1 MNRLFVIY
9 YYYDDSFNCFCTC
22 LHIRWNESSLIFSIA
37 SSFILML
44 LQNIPQCSINMD
56 IHTSWILFL
65 VKVGWGNVNV
75 CVCVTTEV
83 MSIFVGFFPHGL
95 TAESLCS
102 GGFHWHGQ
110 TALTNWGHFVCL
122 CLCQCLHVISTSH
135 RVVMLGKLTV
145 MSHPICS
152 SLLM

>member
-1 MNRLFVIY
+1 MTHLSVFALVYTLGEMKFSLFFPVTSCVI
-9 YYYDDSFNCFCTC
+9 
-22 LHIRWNESSLIFSIA
+22 LL
-37 SSFILML
+37 L
-44 LQNIPQCSINMD
+44 LQNILQCSINMN
-56 IHTSWILFL
+56 IHTSEILFL

-75 CVCVTTEV
+75 CVNMTTEV
-83 MSIFVGFFPHGL
+83 MSIFVGSFPHGF

-135 RVVMLGKLTV
+135 RVVMLGKLMV
-145 MSHPICS
+145 MSHC
-152 SLLM
+152 L